1 MKYKT
6 RNEKVVVKARNY
18 LIAIRAEK
26 DLSQGDI
33 SNRAGIIQSTYSRIE
48 NGYKGALMCARQL
61 IALADALVKEMV
73 ASGELKA
80 FLVKKRLRISQAMLD
95 EYIMSH
101 TVDKK

>member
-1 MKYKT
+1 MQVRKME
-6 RNEKVVVKARNY
+6 NEVKDKGKVYMLEEVADMWNISV
-18 LIAIRAEK
+18 RA
-26 DLSQGDI
+26 
-33 SNRAGIIQSTYSRIE
+33 
-48 NGYKGALMCARQL
+48 
-61 IALADALVKEMV
+61 VKEMV

>member
-61 IALADALVKEMV
+61 IALADALEVPLEQ
-73 ASGELKA
+73 
-80 FLVKKRLRISQAMLD
+80 LVRAEATYM
-95 EYIMSH
+95 EE
-101 TVDKK
+101 VDRANGIIRRWW

>member
-61 IALADALVKEMV
+61 IALADALEVPLEQ
-73 ASGELKA
+73 
-80 FLVKKRLRISQAMLD
+80 LVRAEAKYM
-95 EYIMSH
+95 EE
-101 TVDKK
+101 VDRANGKIRRWW